1 MKAEAKKVVSIEYTL
16 KDDDGTVLD
25 TSEGRAPLAYLHGAN
40 NIVPGLE
47 KAIEGKEVGESV
59 DATVPPAE
67 AYGERDDKAI
77 RNTPVRKLPEKK
89 RPDPGDILQV
99 QTEAGPR
106 HVTVLSVRGD
116 YASIDFNHPLAGK
129 TLHFSVKVVGV
140 REPTPEELAHGHA
153 HGESGQ
159 AGHAEG
165 EGAGGDA
172 GAGAG
177 HEGHSH
183 G

>member
-47 KAIEGKEVGESV
+47 KAIEGKAVGDSV
-59 DATVPPAE
+59 DATVPPTE

-77 RNTPVRKLPEKK
+77 RNIPVRKLPEK
-89 RPDPGDILQV
+89 RPEPGSILQV

-116 YASIDFNHPLAGK
+116 YANIDFNHPLAGK
-129 TLHFSVKVVGV
+129 TLHFSVTVVGV
-140 REPTPEELAHGHA
+140 REPTEEEVAHGHA

-159 AGHAEG
+159 AGHAEA
-165 EGAGGDA
+165 EGGQAGGQGGD
-172 GAGAG
+172 
-177 HEGHSH
+177 EGHSH